1 MRTRLVLVRPW
12 RTASAGGGCCSAAP
26 ADVCLDHGPVVQSG
40 SGSVDEF
47 TTTYRQLAAAIPAAD
62 IQVVSATNT
71 AYLLPWAYRSARMR
85 CGRFAALR
93 LAMRAT
99 VPGAAIVDGLPVG
112 DVATLGADGIL
123 AHLAVF
129 RRG

>member
-1 MRTRLVLVRPW
+1 V
-12 RTASAGGGCCSAAP
+12 P
-26 ADVCLDHGPVVQSG
+26 ADVCLDHGPAVESA

-47 TTTYRQLAAAIPAAD
+47 TTTYRQVAASVPAAD

-112 DVATLGADGIL
+112 DVETLGADGIIAYL
-123 AHLAVF
+123 DVA
-129 RRG
+129 R